1 MYTAGFPASIKAAL
15 AAFLS
20 FYQPIN
26 GWFMYR
32 ARLTQLS
39 FYFVLVLIL
48 AFLTACSSE
57 PEKQPVRLQ
66 GQIFGT
72 FWLATFPDDWSE
84 QQSEELEAGIIRE
97 LEAVNESM
105 STYLDDSEL
114 NQLNRQP
121 LGEWM
126 RLSPELFEVLKIS
139 QEVAEASQGAF
150 DVTLGGLVNLWSF
163 GPEARVE
170 ELPQTEE
177 LEARL
182 AEAGYS
188 YLELDEEALSARRL
202 KDFYIDLSGVAK
214 GFAVDQVGRWL
225 QSQGV
230 ENYLVNIGGDL
241 IVGGER
247 KPGQPWRIGVEV
259 PDGSI
264 QQAHHILP
272 LVDSSIATSGDYRNY
287 YEVDGRRLSH
297 TISPFTGWPIDHNL
311 ASVTVDHPENAYAD
325 AWATAF
331 MVLGVEES
339 LATANREGIKLLMIS
354 REEEGWKTWISDAY
368 ADKLGEEVTER
379 LLQN

>member
-1 MYTAGFPASIKAAL
+1 MYLAGYTKVSSILFLAL
-15 AAFLS
+15 L
-20 FYQPIN
+20 
-26 GWFMYR
+26 
-32 ARLTQLS
+32 
-39 FYFVLVLIL
+39 LIL
-48 AFLTACSSE
+48 LSACSSE
-57 PEKQPVRLQ
+57 PEKQPLRLQ

-84 QQSEELEAGIIRE
+84 EQAEQLEEGIIKE
-97 LEAVNESM
+97 LEAVNQSM
-105 STYLDDSEL
+105 STYIEDSEL
-114 NQLNRQP
+114 NQLNRHP

-126 RLSPELFEVLKIS
+126 QVSDELFEVLRVS
-139 QEVAEASQGAF
+139 QEVAKASQGAF

-170 ELPQTEE
+170 QLPETEK

-182 AEAGYS
+182 AETGYQH
-188 YLELDEEALSARRL
+188 LELNAETQSVRRL

-225 QSQGV
+225 QAQGV

-259 PDGSI
+259 PDGTI

-287 YEVDGRRLSH
+287 YEIDGRRLSH

-325 AWATAF
+325 AWATAS
-331 MVLGVEES
+331 MVLGVEQS
-339 LATANREGIKLLMIS
+339 LEVANREGVKLLMIS
-354 REEEGWKTWISDAY
+354 REDDGWTTWLSEPY
-368 ADKLGEEVTER
+368 ADKLGQEMTEK
-379 LLQN
+379 LLK